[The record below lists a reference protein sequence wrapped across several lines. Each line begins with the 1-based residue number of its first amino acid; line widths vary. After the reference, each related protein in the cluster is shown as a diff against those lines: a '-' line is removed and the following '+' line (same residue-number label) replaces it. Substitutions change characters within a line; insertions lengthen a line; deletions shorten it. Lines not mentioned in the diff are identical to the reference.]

1 MTNADL
7 FVRSFRLED
16 IAIRKGGDGRTV
28 EAYATV
34 FDTPAEIRDGQGHY
48 MEAIDKTAFN
58 KTLADHGTA
67 FRVGVFYNHGMNLY
81 GQPSDRYSM
90 PVGTP
95 IDIRADGRGL
105 LTVTRY
111 NETPQGDE
119 VLEVIRSGGM
129 AGYSFTG
136 KMIRSNPLR
145 PPRGGY
151 RAGGDGTLQTVIR
164 HELGLEEYGPTPMP
178 AYSQAAIVSVR
189 AAIREEMRNLL
200 AATPDDQEPEEST
213 DTSPSEAVADEPQ
226 KEEHSRRQSPFE
238 RRLQVALAA
247 RGICDE

>member
-1 MTNADL
+1 MATEL
-7 FVRSFRLED
+7 FMRSFALED

-48 MEAIDKTAFN
+48 METIDRAAFN

-95 IDIRADGRGL
+95 IDIRADARGL

-111 NETPQGDE
+111 NATPQGDE
-119 VLEVIRSGGM
+119 VLEVIKSGGM

-136 KMIRSNPLR
+136 RMIRSNPVKA
-145 PPRGGY
+145 PRGGY
-151 RAGGDGTLQTVIR
+151 RPGANGLQTVVR

-178 AYSQAAIVSVR
+178 AYSQAAIVGVR
-189 AAIREEMRNLL
+189 AALREELL
-200 AATPDDQEPEEST
+200 NMLSPTSETEPEEIT
-213 DTSPSEAVADEPQ
+213 DTSDTEAVADEPQ
-226 KEEHSRRQSPFE
+226 EEHSRRQTPFE
-238 RRLQVALAA
+238 RRLAVALTA
-247 RGICDE
+247 RGIRSE